1 MVVMSVIVT
10 LAPDIFKSIVDR
22 KKIAKHPF
30 LEHTKFSK
38 YLPTVVMAWLAEKKI
53 TADFIISDSDDS
65 VSDQNLIFTQV
76 ENEVTVSPIE
86 QGKNET
92 KKDNLTKNVENT
104 LTEKKGDFFSTILVR
119 KVLKI

>member
-1 MVVMSVIVT
+1 
-10 LAPDIFKSIVDR
+10 
-22 KKIAKHPF
+22 
-30 LEHTKFSK
+30 
-38 YLPTVVMAWLAEKKI
+38 MAWLAEKKI

-92 KKDNLTKNVENT
+92 KKDNLTKNVEKT
-104 LTEKKGDFFSTILVR
+104 LTEKKGDFFSTILAR